1 MIQRQNF
8 PTARGVKCLGSCRIL
23 KVGICQTKCC
33 TIVFWNTERVFQGG
47 CMTNRESKKT
57 SCFPVIL
64 FMKTPSPP
72 IFMTPLYF
80 CQIRPPSQQA
90 LMHTQKSCWTPREA
104 IYTLPS
110 PKTVSIPDSVC
121 LNTLGKFLLWGTA
134 PGTIIPWPLL
144 RRYYPRESKKRASPR
159 CREGPL
165 CIQPEHKGSRAC
177 SFGLPQESEIGVCGG
192 E

>member
-1 MIQRQNF
+1 
-8 PTARGVKCLGSCRIL
+8 
-23 KVGICQTKCC
+23 
-33 TIVFWNTERVFQGG
+33 
-47 CMTNRESKKT
+47 MTNRESKKP

-64 FMKTPSPP
+64 FYENTLPSHFYDTV
-72 IFMTPLYF
+72 IFLPNSA
-80 CQIRPPSQQA
+80 SQQA

-121 LNTLGKFLLWGTA
+121 LNTLGKFLPWGTV

-144 RRYYPRESKKRASPR
+144 RRYYPRESKKRGSPR

-165 CIQPEHKGSRAC
+165 CIQPEYKGSRAC
-177 SFGLPQESEIGVCGG
+177 SSGFPQESEIGVCGG